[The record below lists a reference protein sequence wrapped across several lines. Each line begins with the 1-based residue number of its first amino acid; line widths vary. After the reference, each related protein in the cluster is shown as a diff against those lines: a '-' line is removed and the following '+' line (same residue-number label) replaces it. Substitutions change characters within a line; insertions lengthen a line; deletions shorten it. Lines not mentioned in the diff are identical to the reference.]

1 MQSTKLIM
9 ELTINQRIAKFG
21 SEQPKEFVDLKL
33 IKDLVKKGENLTTEF
48 KLKAT
53 HPEKILKEIVA
64 FANTDGGNL
73 LIGVDDN
80 LEIKGLKFAEEDE
93 FLLIRAIE
101 KHCWPPVN
109 FKLKIAVLPNT
120 REILLFEIPKST
132 EKPHFVNFEEGKI
145 AYVRVND
152 KSVQASKEVRKYLAA
167 QNSQKDIQFTYGD
180 KESKLMQYL
189 EENNQITVIDFSKI
203 AKIPMWLAS
212 KTLVLLALA
221 NVLKIIPGELNDSF
235 IRNLAK

>member
-1 MQSTKLIM
+1 M
-9 ELTINQRIAKFG
+9 
-21 SEQPKEFVDLKL
+21 
-33 IKDLVKKGENLTTEF
+33 
-48 KLKAT
+48 
-53 HPEKILKEIVA
+53 
-64 FANTDGGNL
+64 
-73 LIGVDDN
+73 
-80 LEIKGLKFAEEDE
+80 
-93 FLLIRAIE
+93 
-101 KHCWPPVN
+101 
-109 FKLKIAVLPNT
+109 KIAVLPNT